1 MPQIAKQFQ
10 NKSAMY
16 YIVKGNRLS
25 NNLKHIL
32 TIDFKETNEE
42 LIHGEDI
49 LEEAGGDIKE
59 LDIKTIIS
67 YINKYLQGI
76 GAKTQDIDTIQ
87 KEFIKQSFYNRF
99 VKQSDEN
106 NHNWGILVNNQ
117 ENRARIAPIY
127 DLDCC
132 CEVGTLRKNVRTT
145 SDGSKYNIEGF
156 FKDFGQYRWFNM
168 YTKEIIEDFDINK
181 AIKNRPANVIMP
193 GYIKGDIIKG
203 AMQCST
209 CLLFPSYEETEG
221 IVVLEAFASGLPV
234 VVRDIGVYKD
244 WLTDKVNCRKAI
256 DNDGFVDCIN
266 DIING
271 DNTKMI
277 ANGYEIAKERSIDK
291 IGNQLKAAYEQTIE
305 LNKKR

>member
-1 MPQIAKQFQ
+1 M
-10 NKSAMY
+10 
-16 YIVKGNRLS
+16 
-25 NNLKHIL
+25 
-32 TIDFKETNEE
+32 
-42 LIHGEDI
+42 IHGEDI
-49 LEEAGGDIKE
+49 LEEAGGDINE

-156 FKDFGQYRWFNM
+156 FKDFGKYRWFNM

-181 AIKNRPANVIMP
+181 AIKNSKSETGIDIPQEVKEYYKTFFGERYYELKSA
-193 GYIKGDIIKG
+193 YQEYLEKG
-203 AMQCST
+203 T
-209 CLLFPSYEETEG
+209 NEE
-221 IVVLEAFASGLPV
+221 
-234 VVRDIGVYKD
+234 
-244 WLTDKVNCRKAI
+244 
-256 DNDGFVDCIN
+256 
-266 DIING
+266 
-271 DNTKMI
+271 
-277 ANGYEIAKERSIDK
+277 KEE
-291 IGNQLKAAYEQTIE
+291 NQA
-305 LNKKR
+305 R